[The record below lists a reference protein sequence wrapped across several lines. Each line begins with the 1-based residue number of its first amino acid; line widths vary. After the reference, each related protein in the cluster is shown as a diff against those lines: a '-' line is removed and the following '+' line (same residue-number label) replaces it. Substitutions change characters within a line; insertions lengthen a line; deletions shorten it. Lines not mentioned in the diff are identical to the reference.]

1 ILERRPAVP
10 DVEIDLRTPKEVA
23 ASEPTVAGPR
33 PEEAGSEPVAAPAQ
47 PRLLNVAATLGHLL
61 PDDMGALL
69 VPGARVVRREGRL
82 AVLLCIPGAGSPW
95 GERISRLEE
104 EQADLLRAEGFRVE
118 WSEGDRL
125 AS

>member
-1 ILERRPAVP
+1 
-10 DVEIDLRTPKEVA
+10 
-23 ASEPTVAGPR
+23 
-33 PEEAGSEPVAAPAQ
+33 
-47 PRLLNVAATLGHLL
+47 VAATLGHLL
-61 PDDMGALL
+61 PDDLGALL

-95 GERISRLEE
+95 GESVTRLEE

-118 WSEGDRL
+118 WSNGDRL